1 MLKDNIIRLGLK
13 TRKRNSYKFAKPS
26 KPSYKICQ
34 RREGIFTVI
43 PEPTQKTFLSRF
55 LSFFTGRA

>member
-13 TRKRNSYKFAKPS
+13 TRKRHSYKFAQPA

-34 RREGIFTVI
+34 KRQGVFTVMQ
-43 PEPTQKTFLSRF
+43 EPHETFLSRF
-55 LSFFTGRA
+55 LSIFTGQV

>member
-13 TRKRNSYKFAKPS
+13 TRKKHTYKFVQPV

-43 PEPTQKTFLSRF
+43 PEPKDTFLSRF
-55 LSFFTGRA
+55 LSIFTGQV